1 MKYFIVFFLKSGYNS
16 QIRPNTLVNITMK
29 LSIKQI
35 ASLDQ
40 ATNIMTTNVYLL
52 AYWYDLRYIKKH
64 THIYS

>member
-1 MKYFIVFFLKSGYNS
+1 MKYFIVFIFVSFFKSGYNS

-35 ASLDQ
+35 VSLDQ

-52 AYWYDLRYIKKH
+52 AYWYDLRYI
-64 THIYS
+64 